1 MRPLRQIVEYFRAKR
16 LKRLEMDILSLRGKL
31 NFDPRLLVSDVDTN
45 TAEAFTNRIAEYRA
59 WSTGDSG
66 TLRKF
71 YCRKYG
77 AGEQAPAARIAK
89 ANYFWA
95 KAPATARMVHS
106 GIPGLISTRMAD
118 ILFGGGITA
127 DVIVYKDGDG
137 EDLNEDEGAKKKA
150 NELMQTMIAAMG
162 LQDKLQRGATNE
174 SWGGHCFFKLTHD
187 ADLSVFPIIEPY
199 DIMRAEAIKVRG
211 MTKAIVF
218 KTWYKHRSNDY
229 RLDEIYSTTEEGDAC
244 ITYRLFCRT
253 GDGEREVDLFSI
265 PQTERLFR
273 RAGEGE
279 DGSARLPLGPDNR
292 FVYTGL
298 KGMLAFEKPNR
309 TPSLEFPDSGYGAS
323 DYEGALDEFD
333 ALDEIVSGN
342 IHEIRTNKTR
352 RYIPTTLLR
361 HDPDH
366 PGLTLPFDDFDD
378 SYALTEG
385 DQDQDGKEKIEVVT
399 VGDKTQSF
407 LEKWKSVLSL
417 ICNKAKISPYS
428 LGITW
433 LEAVGPSADSLR
445 ERNQTTLDMRAGK
458 LALWKPFLE
467 EMLLRCLQMYA
478 WIRKNTDAD
487 ASAFPD
493 LPFRWENTAVHVRF
507 GDYLG
512 DSFRERMALWTD
524 AYSRGAVSA
533 ELMVKELY
541 PGMTEAERQKEV
553 NRILFAKGMSDDS
566 PMTLPGLTGKEE

>member
-1 MRPLRQIVEYFRAKR
+1 
-16 LKRLEMDILSLRGKL
+16 MDILSLRSKL

-45 TAEAFTNRIAEYRA
+45 TAEAFTNRIAEYRV
-59 WSTGDSG
+59 WSMGDSG
-66 TLRKF
+66 ALRKF
-71 YCRKYG
+71 YYKKYG
-77 AGEQAPAARIAK
+77 TGEHAPAARLAK
-89 ANYFWA
+89 SNYFWA
-95 KAPATARMVHS
+95 KAPVTARMVHS

-118 ILFGGGITA
+118 ILFGCGVTL
-127 DVIVYKDGDG
+127 DVVVYKDGDG
-137 EDLNEDEGAKKKA
+137 GSLKEDSEAKQKA
-150 NELMQTMIAAMG
+150 NELMQTMTAAMG

-211 MTKAIVF
+211 TTKAIVF
-218 KTWYKHRSNDY
+218 KSWYKHNSVDY
-229 RLDEIYSTTEEGDAC
+229 RLDEIYSTTEDGDAC
-244 ITYRLFCRT
+244 ISYHLFRLA

-265 PQTERLFR
+265 PQTAKLFR
-273 RAGEGE
+273 RAGEKD
-279 DGSARLPLGPDNR
+279 DGTSRLPLDSNNS
-292 FVYTGL
+292 FVYAGL

-361 HDPDH
+361 HDPED
-366 PGLTLPFDDFDD
+366 PASILPFDDFDD
-378 SYALTEG
+378 SYAMTEG

-399 VGDKTQSF
+399 VDDKTQSF
-407 LEKWKSVLSL
+407 MDKWKSVLSL

-445 ERNQTTLDMRAGK
+445 ERNKTTLDMRAGK

-467 EMLLRCLQMYA
+467 EMLLRCLQMYT
-478 WIRKNTDAD
+478 WIRENTNVDGA
-487 ASAFPD
+487 AFPEI
-493 LPFRWENTAVHVRF
+493 PFKWENTAVHVRF
-507 GDYLG
+507 GDYIE
-512 DSFRERMALWTD
+512 DSFNDRVRLWTD
-524 AYSRGAVSA
+524 VFAKGAVSA

-541 PGMTEAERQKEV
+541 PGMTDEERQKEV
-553 NRILFAKGMSDDS
+553 NRIMFAKGMSADS
-566 PMTLPGLTGKEE
+566 PMSLPGLTGGEE